1 MSTRK
6 LITCNNAIE
15 AHLVQGRLAE
25 EGIQSILA
33 GEIMSNCPPTSGV
46 NVLVREQ
53 DYQRAIEIIA
63 SK

>member
-33 GEIMSNCPPTSGV
+33 GEIMSNYAPTSGV

>member
-33 GEIMSNCPPTSGV
+33 GEIMRNYPPTSGV

>member
-1 MSTRK
+1 
-6 LITCNNAIE
+6 
-15 AHLVQGRLAE
+15 LAE

-33 GEIMSNCPPTSGV
+33 GEIMSNYPPTSGV